1 MTHAAEYLFRSVPR
15 KLRVVLLVG
24 KLSVIIKV
32 IRPYLQCLDA
42 VVGIRNGIQLSV
54 FTTKVNGKSAW
65 RRREHCALAVVRRSL
80 KFSPRRRPPSRGRG
94 TAKIKQLQMVT
105 TFTYRHS
112 LVRID
117 ARNFEL
123 SW

>member
-54 FTTKVNGKSAW
+54 FTTKVNEKSALW
-65 RRREHCALAVVRRSL
+65 RRKHCAGCSKAE
-80 KFSPRRRPPSRGRG
+80 P
-94 TAKIKQLQMVT
+94 KIFAPTQT
-105 TFTYRHS
+105 PFPG
-112 LVRID
+112 
-117 ARNFEL
+117 ARDGQN
-123 SW
+123 